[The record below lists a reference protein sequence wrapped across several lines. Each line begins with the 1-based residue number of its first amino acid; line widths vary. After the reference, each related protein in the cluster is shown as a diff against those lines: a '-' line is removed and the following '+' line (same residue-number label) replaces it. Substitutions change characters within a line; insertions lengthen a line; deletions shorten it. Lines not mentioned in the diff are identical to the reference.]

1 MNILLPQTYR
11 IVDVPRKESTKL
23 SFIRA
28 CLITLLCFTFAL
40 PVPAADPPTDQP
52 LTLQECIDYALKQHS
67 SVLIAQKDVIASQAG
82 LRSANAGFLPRIT
95 VGSDFTGN
103 GSSTA
108 GINTSD
114 NGTRSLIGVEET
126 LWDGGRIQTTIRQAR
141 ASNVATQADYELTKQ
156 DRVLAVTIAYFT
168 ALRAKSL
175 ADIAAQSVAESE
187 GQRELIQARIDEGDA
202 ARVDIYPVEVLLA
215 NAKLNKLQADN
226 DVRVAMSVLRNAIG
240 FDRGPELQLVDVEEP
255 SNTVGSFDE
264 CLTSAMSSR
273 PEITRSNAQLDSSRA
288 GLSLAKLQAL
298 PVLSVGAGFDRALGG
313 LDYDSQWSVGVGVSM
328 NIFDGGAIAAGIDS
342 AKARTDSAILSND
355 QLGKD
360 VTTEVEETYLNLT
373 NAFERLAASKPSVE
387 LAKTNL
393 EVAREKYRQ
402 QLAIPLEIVTAQV
415 SYADAQASHAQALY
429 DCYVAR
435 AQLDKAMG
443 KRGY

>member
-1 MNILLPQTYR
+1 MNILLSQTYK

-23 SFIRA
+23 SFMRA
-28 CLITLLCFTFAL
+28 CLIILSCIIFSVPLL
-40 PVPAADPPTDQP
+40 AADPPTDHP
-52 LTLQECIDYALKQHS
+52 LSLQECIDYALKQHS
-67 SVLIAQKDVIASQAG
+67 SVLSAEKDVIASQAG
-82 LRSANAGFLPRIT
+82 LRSAIAGFLPRIT

-108 GINTSD
+108 GINTSY

-126 LWDGGRIQTTIRQAR
+126 LWDGGRIQTSIRQAR

-156 DRVLAVTIAYFT
+156 ERILSVTTAYFT
-168 ALRAKSL
+168 ALLTKRL
-175 ADIAAQSVAESE
+175 AGIAAQSVAESE

-202 ARVDIYPVEVLLA
+202 ARVDIYPVEVQLA

-240 FDRGPELQLVDVEEP
+240 FDRGPEMSLVDVEEP
-255 SNTVGSFDE
+255 TNDIGSMDE

-298 PVLSVGAGFDRALGG
+298 PVLSVGAGYDRALGG

-328 NIFDGGAIAAGIDS
+328 SIFDGGAIAAGIDS
-342 AKARTDSAILSND
+342 AKARTDSAVLGND

-360 VTTEVEETYLNLT
+360 VTTEVEEAYLNLT
-373 NAFERLAASKPSVE
+373 NAFERLAASKPNVE